1 MPRKT
6 NRKNKRQ
13 RRKSRKLYGGRQY
26 LTNVGYSSGYSMPFF
41 NKMVTNIV

>member
-1 MPRKT
+1 MRNNT
-6 NRKNKRQ
+6 RNRRRQ
-13 RRKSRKLYGGRQY
+13 RRKSRKLRGGRQY